1 MNVPLPRNAAPAVQR
16 EAPEDEIIEA
26 IRGNATTAYFGLFAM
41 LLISTGFR
49 RGEALA
55 LTWGDVDYKSKTT
68 SCSKQVIFRNTA
80 HIGDVKTKSGIR
92 TVPLLSDLAK
102 VLKRPKKAKDT
113 DYVFP
118 AVNSSF
124 FSQSSFERHWDHYCK
139 DQGFKVCVL
148 EEPRVSQQ
156 KHKYIYREYKNTL
169 TPHVLRHGYATML
182 YDAGVDAF
190 TAQKLLGHAHIETT
204 LAVYTHLSQ
213 RKKDESIQKLTAYVK
228 NGYTTKQSKKSAKNK
243 EIA

>member
-1 MNVPLPRNAAPAVQR
+1 LVFAGPRQN
-16 EAPEDEIIEA
+16 
-26 IRGNATTAYFGLFAM
+26 IRSVG
-41 LLISTGFR
+41 
-49 RGEALA
+49 
-55 LTWGDVDYKSKTT
+55 
-68 SCSKQVIFRNTA
+68 
-80 HIGDVKTKSGIR
+80 
-92 TVPLLSDLAK
+92 
-102 VLKRPKKAKDT
+102 
-113 DYVFP
+113 
-118 AVNSSF
+118 SF
-124 FSQSSFERHWDHYCK
+124 FLIFVSLLRSDHP
-139 DQGFKVCVL
+139 QL
-148 EEPRVSQQ
+148 QPRVSFLPQPLFEPERLCLNALDVL
-156 KHKYIYREYKNTL
+156 YREYKNTL